1 MLFLE
6 KGCYC
11 METNPIYSQIKAFR
25 DKEMSHGWSS
35 SEQLNSFH
43 DDIMRQTLHIAAKSI
58 HSRLGPL
65 PSPFCFFVMGSAG
78 RAEQG
83 IWSDQDHGIIYKEAN
98 DPHAQDYF
106 LTLGR
111 EISDGLVETG
121 YKKCDGNVMAS
132 NPFWCKSYQD
142 WNKQLKSWVV
152 DASWES
158 IRHLLTFIDGRCLY
172 GEDFI
177 SPLKHSLYPFIHQEH
192 LLKRIIENTMRI
204 KKGVGVLGQFLV
216 DTHGP
221 MSGSLNLK
229 ETAIFPYV
237 NAARVLAIRE
247 SSLETSTYKRLQLL
261 PDPVSRG
268 KFAEQFLNLQSYR
281 LKYGIHT
288 GYDSGHYL
296 AIEKLAKPQR
306 KVLKEI
312 LRDGINLFDYVR
324 RLVEKGD
331 QYGHE

>member
-1 MLFLE
+1 
-6 KGCYC
+6 
-11 METNPIYSQIKAFR
+11 METNTIYSQIKAFR

-43 DDIMRQTLHIAAKSI
+43 DDIMKQTLHLATSAIQA
-58 HSRLGPL
+58 RLGPP

-78 RAEQG
+78 RSEQG
-83 IWSDQDHGIIYKEAN
+83 IWSDQDHGIIFKEAN
-98 DPHAQDYF
+98 DPDTQDYF
-106 LTLGR
+106 LALGK
-111 EISDGLVETG
+111 EISSGLVETG

-132 NPFWCKSYQD
+132 NPFWCKSFED
-142 WNKQLKSWVV
+142 WNHQLKGWVM

-158 IRHLLTFIDGRCLY
+158 IRHLLTFIDGRAFY

-177 SPLKHSLYPFIHQEH
+177 SPLKQSLYPVIHHEH
-192 LLKRIIENTMRI
+192 LLTRIIENTMRI

-237 NAARVLAIRE
+237 NAARVLALRE
-247 SSLETSTYKRLQLL
+247 SSLETSTVKRLQLL
-261 PDPVSRG
+261 PDPVSRK
-268 KFAEQFLNLQSYR
+268 KFIEQFLNLQSYR
-281 LKYGIHT
+281 LKFGIHT

-296 AIEKLAKPQR
+296 AIDQLSKPQR
-306 KVLKEI
+306 KIVKEI
-312 LRDGINLFDYVR
+312 LKDGIHLFDYVR
-324 RLVEKGD
+324 KLVEKGE
-331 QYGHE
+331 QNGHE